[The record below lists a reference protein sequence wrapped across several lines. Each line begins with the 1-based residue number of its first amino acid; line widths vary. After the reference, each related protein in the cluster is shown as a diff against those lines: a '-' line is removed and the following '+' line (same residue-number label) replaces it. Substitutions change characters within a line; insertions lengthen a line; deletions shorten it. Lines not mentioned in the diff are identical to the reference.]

1 MGAPGTAGSAKSAK
15 ERSRPGGGAAL
26 RSGRTA
32 RPGKPVRQASATGFL
47 FAWLLLAGSVFFLV
61 WAWIATGPA
70 DAYHS
75 GRICAAGAPTNA
87 ECRIV
92 GTDTV
97 VRAYQTPGSRGGEA
111 TTTLILRGHG
121 DVPGGTVDGA
131 MADINGSAPKP
142 GTAVSVVAWRGTIV
156 SAQGDGF
163 SGGSNANPVYE
174 FDVVCVVS
182 LMLLLAGLGVVHLAR
197 SPRDHGP
204 RGRLRKAR
212 RNGFIFVIPAVV
224 LLLLRDTASAAFF
237 ATVSALW
244 ILAWCAA
251 STRPLL
257 REVAVEARSR
267 PQPAT
272 VRGAVGE
279 AVGEVRAA
287 WRAAAPRS
295 DGCPVSEQEQAWI
308 EESMLWFTT
317 QFGYDPVQRPT
328 VLPTREFFPLPYTG
342 TDDDIKALVR
352 TVCPMMGLLPDR
364 ITVQL
369 VGKPSRDPEMFK
381 YVVHSE
387 SFAAG
392 VFEQDESGSRIITL
406 DRDSSADQSRMT
418 AIIAHELAHARLNGE
433 DRIEPGR
440 ADMEALTDL
449 ATVFFGLG
457 IFNANAARTA
467 QPNASGI
474 SVRRLGYLDQ
484 RMFGYAL
491 ACYTRMRNNPAPKWQ
506 SYLSH
511 PPGEYMKKGVAYLQK
526 AAPYGGF
533 PTQKQ
538 NT

>member
-1 MGAPGTAGSAKSAK
+1 M
-15 ERSRPGGGAAL
+15 
-26 RSGRTA
+26 
-32 RPGKPVRQASATGFL
+32 V
-47 FAWLLLAGSVFFLV
+47 AWLLLAGSVSFLA
-61 WAWIATGPA
+61 WAWIASGQA
-70 DAYHS
+70 DAYQS
-75 GRICAAGAPTNA
+75 GRICAAGAPTDSG
-87 ECRIV
+87 CRIV

-97 VRAYQTPGSRGGEA
+97 VRAYQTAGSRGGEA

-121 DVPGGTVDGA
+121 DVPGGTVNGQ
-131 MADINGSAPKP
+131 MADFTGLPPKT
-142 GTAVSVVAWRGTIV
+142 GTAISVVAWRGTVI

-163 SGGSNANPVYE
+163 SGGSNANPVNE
-174 FDVVCVVS
+174 FDIVCVVA
-182 LMLLLAGLGVVHLAR
+182 MLLLVAGLGVVHLAR
-197 SPRDHGP
+197 SSRDHGP

-224 LLLLRDTASAAFF
+224 LLLLRDTASSAFF

-257 REVAVEARSR
+257 REIAAEARSR

-272 VRGAVGE
+272 VRE
-279 AVGEVRAA
+279 AVNEVRTA

-328 VLPTREFFPLPYTG
+328 VLPTRDFFPLPYAG
-342 TDDDIKALVR
+342 TDEDIKALVR

-364 ITVQL
+364 ITVRL
-369 VGKPSRDPEMFK
+369 VGTPSRDPEMFK

-392 VFEQDESGSRIITL
+392 VFEQDESGARIITL

-418 AIIAHELAHARLNGE
+418 AVIAHELAHARLNGE
-433 DRIEPGR
+433 GRIEPGR

-467 QPNASGI
+467 KPNASGV
-474 SVRRLGYLDQ
+474 SVQRLGYLDQ

-491 ACYTRMRNNPAPKWQ
+491 ACYTRMRHNPAPKWQ
-506 SYLSH
+506 SYLSP
-511 PPGEYMKKGVAYLQK
+511 PPGEYLKKGVAYLQK